1 MLIEQEEHFDVLV
14 NESDLR
20 LSVSVDSDG
29 LWIEQTDGSPD
40 MDVILLCSRQAV
52 GNLIA
57 VLERAQRLLP

>member
-14 NESDLR
+14 NDSDLHTT
-20 LSVSVDSDG
+20 VVVDSDG